1 MLRNDDY
8 WMRLAIRMAKFGER
22 HGEVPVGALAVDEK
36 QVLLAASFNQTIA
49 ACNPIMHAEMIV
61 IQQVAKKLKQI
72 RLKEITLYVTLEPC
86 PMCAGAIREARLKR
100 LVFATRDTKM
110 GAAGTV
116 FNCINH
122 PNSNH
127 HLIIDEGYHQKE
139 ASRLLIDFFKKRRGL
154 E

>member
-86 PMCAGAIREARLKR
+86 PMCAGAIREARLKGLYSLHVIPR
-100 LVFATRDTKM
+100 WGLQAR
-110 GAAGTV
+110 
-116 FNCINH
+116 
-122 PNSNH
+122 S
-127 HLIIDEGYHQKE
+127 LIVSIIQTQ
-139 ASRLLIDFFKKRRGL
+139 III
-154 E
+154 